1 MQCLIKLINQKKKK
15 KTQNLI
21 SGVKL
26 PDFAVCVL
34 TNILLYI

>member
-1 MQCLIKLINQKKKK
+1 MFNQTDKPEKKKK